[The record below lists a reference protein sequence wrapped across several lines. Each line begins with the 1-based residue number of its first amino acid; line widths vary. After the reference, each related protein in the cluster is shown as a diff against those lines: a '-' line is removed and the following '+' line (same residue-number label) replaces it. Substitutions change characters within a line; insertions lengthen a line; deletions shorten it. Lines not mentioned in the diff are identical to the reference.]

1 MQSQQ
6 KSHFVYVLFL
16 IVALLFSG
24 CAAPIAA
31 PAAQES
37 AAAAPASAGGESAAR
52 PAAEESVRPA
62 SEPALSAPAT
72 DAESA
77 PSSHRGP
84 TPAPDNRRLQNE
96 PVTAGVVDDNE
107 QWNDYLDYRARHDY
121 LWVNE
126 RDISERIAVQV
137 WDANNEP
144 VHDATVEIYGDQ
156 QQVIFSGRTDAGG
169 RIFFHPRALDVSPR
183 SQTFFVTASKGFVA
197 QRQQFSRQESRWTI
211 TLIDPPAA
219 GRTQLDLLFLVDA
232 TGSMSDEIE
241 KLTNSIAEIA
251 SQIDGLPEQPSVR
264 YSLVSYRDRGDAYVV
279 KAEEFTSHLNLFQ
292 KQLSRLRADG
302 GGDYPEALN
311 EALHTALHSSEW
323 TGEDAV
329 RLVILVAD
337 APPHLDYQER
347 FAYDT
352 DMIDAVGMGVKIFPV
367 GASGLDEQGE
377 YIFRQMAQFTGGKF
391 VFLTYEEGSDSTS
404 GPGTETTHDVDNY
417 SVDTLDRLVVRLV
430 REELAKLPQG
440 SRQ

>member
-6 KSHFVYVLFL
+6 KSLRVYVLLL

-24 CAAPIAA
+24 CAAPM
-31 PAAQES
+31 
-37 AAAAPASAGGESAAR
+37 AAPASAPAAASGSSESAAAEA
-52 PAAEESVRPA
+52 PAAA
-62 SEPALSAPAT
+62 AAAP
-72 DAESA
+72 SA

-84 TPAPDNRRLQNE
+84 TPVAPSRDQRPAE

-107 QWNDYLDYRARHDY
+107 QWSDYLDYRGRHNY

-137 WDANNEP
+137 WDQNNEP
-144 VHDATVEIYGDQ
+144 VHDATVEIFGDQ
-156 QQVIFSGRTDAGG
+156 QQTIFTGRTDAGG
-169 RIFFHPRALDVSPR
+169 RLFFHPRALND
-183 SQTFFVTASKGFVA
+183 SQRVQTYFVTASKGFVA

-219 GRTQLDLLFLVDA
+219 ERTQLDLLFLVDA

-311 EALHTALHSSEW
+311 EALHTALHDSDW

-391 VFLTYEEGSDSTS
+391 VFLTYEEGSDSSS

>member
-1 MQSQQ
+1 MQSQP
-6 KSHFVYVLFL
+6 KSLRAYVLLL
-16 IVALLFSG
+16 IIAILFSG
-24 CAAPIAA
+24 CAAPMAA
-31 PAAQES
+31 PAS
-37 AAAAPASAGGESAAR
+37 APAASEAAGAAPAAAPASAAAESESAR
-52 PAAEESVRPA
+52 PS
-62 SEPALSAPAT
+62 SAPA
-72 DAESA
+72 AAAPSA
-77 PSSHRGP
+77 PSSHRSP
-84 TPAPDNRRLQNE
+84 TPVPYDNQRPAE

-107 QWNDYLDYRARHDY
+107 QWNDYLDYRTRHDY

-126 RDISERIAVQV
+126 RDISERITIQV

-144 VHDATVEIYGDQ
+144 VHDATVEIFGDQ
-156 QQVIFSGRTDAGG
+156 QQTIFTGRTDAGG
-169 RIFFHPRALDVSPR
+169 RLFFHPRALDANPR
-183 SQTFFVTASKGFVA
+183 VQTFFVTASKGFVA

-211 TLIDPPAA
+211 TLTDPPAA

-279 KAEEFTSHLNLFQ
+279 KSEEFTSHLNLFQ

-311 EALHTALHSSEW
+311 EALHTALHNSEW

-391 VFLTYEEGSDSTS
+391 VFLTPAQRPSTTWTTIRWTPWTGWWCGWCGRSWRSCPRGIGSNKRKAAIR
-404 GPGTETTHDVDNY
+404 P
-417 SVDTLDRLVVRLV
+417 
-430 REELAKLPQG
+430 
-440 SRQ
+440 

>member
-1 MQSQQ
+1 MQSQP
-6 KSHFVYVLFL
+6 KFHRVYVLLLL
-16 IVALLFSG
+16 IAILLSG
-24 CAAPIAA
+24 CAAPAA
-31 PAAQES
+31 PAAAPASGAVES
-37 AAAAPASAGGESAAR
+37 AAAEAPAAAAPASESAR
-52 PAAEESVRPA
+52 PAPA
-62 SEPALSAPAT
+62 AAAPA
-72 DAESA
+72 AAPAA
-77 PSSHRGP
+77 PSSHRSP
-84 TPAPDNRRLQNE
+84 TPVPYPAPRAQNE

-126 RDISERIAVQV
+126 RDISERITAQV
-137 WDANNEP
+137 WDGNNEP

-156 QQVIFSGRTDAGG
+156 QQTIFTGRTDAGG
-169 RIFFHPRALDVSPR
+169 RLFFHPRALDNSPR
-183 SQTFFVTASKGFVA
+183 TQTFFVTASKGYVA

-311 EALHTALHSSEW
+311 EALHTALHNSDWS
-323 TGEDAV
+323 GEDAV

-352 DMIDAVGMGVKIFPV
+352 DMIEAVGMGVKIFPV

-404 GPGTETTHDVDNY
+404 GPGTETTLDVDNY

>member
-1 MQSQQ
+1 MQSQS
-6 KSHFVYVLFL
+6 KFHRVYVL
-16 IVALLFSG
+16 LLVIAILLSG
-24 CAAPIAA
+24 CAAPMAA
-31 PAAQES
+31 PAAAPASGGMEAPADAP
-37 AAAAPASAGGESAAR
+37 AAAAPAAESA
-52 PAAEESVRPA
+52 RPA
-62 SEPALSAPAT
+62 SESAV
-72 DAESA
+72 SA
-77 PSSHRGP
+77 PSSHRSP
-84 TPAPDNRRLQNE
+84 TPAPHDNRQPQNE

-107 QWNDYLDYRARHDY
+107 QWNDYLDYRSRHNY

-126 RDISERIAVQV
+126 RDISERITIQV
-137 WDANNEP
+137 WDENSEP
-144 VHDATVEIYGDQ
+144 VHDATVEIFGDQ
-156 QQVIFSGRTDAGG
+156 QQAFFSGRTDAGG
-169 RIFFHPRALDVSPR
+169 RLFFHPRALDNSPR
-183 SQTFFVTASKGFVA
+183 TQTFFVTASKGYVA

-211 TLIDPPAA
+211 TLTDPPAV

-279 KAEEFTSHLNLFQ
+279 KAEEFTNHLNLFQ
-292 KQLSRLRADG
+292 KQLSRLRADA

-311 EALHTALHSSEW
+311 EALHTALHSSDW

-352 DMIDAVGMGVKIFPV
+352 DMIEAVGMGVKIFPV

-391 VFLTYEEGSDSTS
+391 VFLTYEEGSDSSS

-430 REELAKLPQG
+430 RDELAKLPQG

>member
-1 MQSQQ
+1 MQSQP
-6 KSHFVYVLFL
+6 KFHRAY
-16 IVALLFSG
+16 LLLLVIAILLSG
-24 CAAPIAA
+24 CAAPMAA
-31 PAAQES
+31 PASAPAAPASGGIEAAAAEAP
-37 AAAAPASAGGESAAR
+37 AAAAPASESAR
-52 PAAEESVRPA
+52 PASGPA
-62 SEPALSAPAT
+62 A
-72 DAESA
+72 A
-77 PSSHRGP
+77 PSSHRSP
-84 TPAPDNRRLQNE
+84 TPVPYPAPRSQTQNE

-107 QWNDYLDYRARHDY
+107 QWNDYLDYRARHNY

-126 RDISERIAVQV
+126 RDVSERIAVQV

-144 VHDATVEIYGDQ
+144 VHDASVEIFGDQ
-156 QQVIFSGRTDAGG
+156 QQVIFTGRTDAGG
-169 RIFFHPRALDVSPR
+169 RLFFHPRALDGGQQA
-183 SQTFFVTASKGFVA
+183 QTYFVTASKGFVA

-211 TLIDPPAA
+211 SLIDPPAA
-219 GRTQLDLLFLVDA
+219 ERTQLDLLFLVDA
-232 TGSMSDEIE
+232 TGSMSDEID

-251 SQIDGLPEQPSVR
+251 NQIDNLPERPSVR

-279 KAEEFTSHLNLFQ
+279 RAEEFTSHLNLFQ
-292 KQLSRLRADG
+292 TQLSRLRADG

-311 EALHTALHSSEW
+311 EALHTALHDSDW

-337 APPHLDYQER
+337 APPHLDYDER

-352 DMIDAVGMGVKIFPV
+352 DMIDAVAMGVKIFPV

-391 VFLTYEEGSDSTS
+391 VFLTYEEGSDSSS

-430 REELAKLPQG
+430 REELAKLPLG

>member
-1 MQSQQ
+1 MQSQA
-6 KSHFVYVLFL
+6 KSVRAYVLLLVFA
-16 IVALLFSG
+16 ILFSG
-24 CAAPIAA
+24 CAAPPAA
-31 PAAQES
+31 PASAPVES
-37 AAAAPASAGGESAAR
+37 VAAPASGRGESAAVEAPAAAAHAAESARPAPAAAAPA
-52 PAAEESVRPA
+52 
-62 SEPALSAPAT
+62 
-72 DAESA
+72 A
-77 PSSHRGP
+77 PSSHRSP
-84 TPAPDNRRLQNE
+84 TPVPYDNQRPAE

-126 RDISERIAVQV
+126 RDISERITIQV
-137 WDANNEP
+137 WDEKNEP

-156 QQVIFSGRTDAGG
+156 QQTIFTGRTDAGG
-169 RIFFHPRALDVSPR
+169 RLFFHPRALDVSPR
-183 SQTFFVTASKGFVA
+183 TQTFFVTAGKGYVA

-211 TLIDPPAA
+211 SLIDPPIA

-241 KLTNSIAEIA
+241 KLTNSIGEIA

-311 EALHTALHSSEW
+311 EALHTALHNSDW

-352 DMIDAVGMGVKIFPV
+352 DMIDAVAMGVKIFPV

-391 VFLTYEEGSDSTS
+391 VFLTYEEGSDAGS

>member
-1 MQSQQ
+1 
-6 KSHFVYVLFL
+6 
-16 IVALLFSG
+16 
-24 CAAPIAA
+24 
-31 PAAQES
+31 
-37 AAAAPASAGGESAAR
+37 R
-52 PAAEESVRPA
+52 PA
-62 SEPALSAPAT
+62 
-72 DAESA
+72 
-77 PSSHRGP
+77 
-84 TPAPDNRRLQNE
+84 E

-121 LWVNE
+121 LQVNE
-126 RDISERIAVQV
+126 RDISERITIQV
-137 WDANNEP
+137 WDERNEP

-156 QQVIFSGRTDAGG
+156 QQVIFTGRTDAGG
-169 RIFFHPRALDVSPR
+169 RLFFHPRALNDRQRV
-183 SQTFFVTASKGFVA
+183 QTYFVTASKGYVA

-211 TLIDPPAA
+211 TLIDPPSAE
-219 GRTQLDLLFLVDA
+219 RTQLDLLFLVDA

-251 SQIDGLPEQPSVR
+251 DQIDGLPEQPSVR

-311 EALHTALHSSEW
+311 EALHTALHNSDW

-352 DMIDAVGMGVKIFPV
+352 DMIEAVRMGVKIFPV

-391 VFLTYEEGSDSTS
+391 VFLTYEDGADASS

>member
-84 TPAPDNRRLQNE
+84 TPAPDNRRPQNE

-144 VHDATVEIYGDQ
+144 VHDATVEIFGDQ
-156 QQVIFSGRTDAGG
+156 QQTIFGGRTDAGG
-169 RIFFHPRALDVSPR
+169 RLFFHPRALNVSPR
-183 SQTFFVTASKGFVA
+183 TQTFFVTASKGYVA
-197 QRQQFSRQESRWTI
+197 QRQQFSHVSIPDSFGCHTRCDDLQIAKAIQGIPKLRASS
-211 TLIDPPAA
+211 
-219 GRTQLDLLFLVDA
+219 GNGTQLGMVRRFRPRGFPKSTLR
-232 TGSMSDEIE
+232 
-241 KLTNSIAEIA
+241 N
-251 SQIDGLPEQPSVR
+251 LP
-264 YSLVSYRDRGDAYVV
+264 
-279 KAEEFTSHLNLFQ
+279 
-292 KQLSRLRADG
+292 
-302 GGDYPEALN
+302 
-311 EALHTALHSSEW
+311 
-323 TGEDAV
+323 
-329 RLVILVAD
+329 
-337 APPHLDYQER
+337 
-347 FAYDT
+347 
-352 DMIDAVGMGVKIFPV
+352 
-367 GASGLDEQGE
+367 
-377 YIFRQMAQFTGGKF
+377 RQA
-391 VFLTYEEGSDSTS
+391 
-404 GPGTETTHDVDNY
+404 
-417 SVDTLDRLVVRLV
+417 
-430 REELAKLPQG
+430 A
-440 SRQ
+440 